1 MARTK
6 RGFKLRRRHKK
17 ILKLAKGYRGARSRL
32 YRTAVQIVRR
42 SLCYAYRDR
51 RVKKRE
57 FRALWIQRINAGSRA
72 NGLTYSKFMNGL
84 KKAGIVLDRKVL
96 SDLAIQDQTAFAGLV
111 VSAKKAL

>member
-96 SDLAIQDQTAFAGLV
+96 SDLAIQDQNAFAGLV

>member
-17 ILKLAKGYRGARSRL
+17 ILKLAKGFRGARSKL
-32 YRTAVQIVRR
+32 YRTAVQIVRK
-42 SLCYAYRDR
+42 SLVYAYRDR

-57 FRALWIQRINAGSRA
+57 FRQLWIARINAGARA

-84 KKAGIVLDRKVL
+84 KKSGITLDRKVL
-96 SDLAIQDQTAFAGLV
+96 SDIAIHDQKAFADLV
-111 VSAKKAL
+111 LSAKKSL